1 MAQMIK
7 IKCNGP
13 NHHVNEVDLDKLLR
27 PTPIVRSPFARRPP
41 PQSSDIPERLV
52 RQCKL
57 CTEGKVVISRE
68 IIEDY
73 RRSSPDKFERG

>member
-1 MAQMIK
+1 MARMIR

-13 NHHVNEVDLDKLLR
+13 DQHVNDVDLDKLLK
-27 PTPIVRSPFARRPP
+27 PTPIVRSSLFGRPR

-52 RQCKL
+52 HPCKL
-57 CTEGKVVISRE
+57 CTIGKVVISRE

-73 RRSSPDKFERG
+73 RRSFPA